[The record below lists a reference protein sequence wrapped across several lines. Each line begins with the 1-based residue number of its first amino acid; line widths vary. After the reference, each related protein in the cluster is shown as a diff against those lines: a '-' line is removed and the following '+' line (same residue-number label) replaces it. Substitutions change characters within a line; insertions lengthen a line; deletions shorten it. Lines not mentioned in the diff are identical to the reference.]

1 MGCRSPLSS
10 AHVLPEGCATSNLGF
25 HATENVGRG
34 YHAHSTRAGRARG
47 DGGRCAHGVRET
59 CAALP
64 MAGHAPCAR
73 LVSVRAQFMCA
84 TCSDVIGGGCEVTF
98 TRLACENWP
107 GKRHQEIY
115 AALIAVD
122 STVSVTP
129 LSRGRGKSDCRIPV
143 CVSNSQLDV
152 HDVSGVS
159 LSQYDVQSQAGFRGW
174 ASPSSEARNVITC
187 RLQATSA

>member
-25 HATENVGRG
+25 HATDNVGRG

-122 STVSVTP
+122 STLSVTP
-129 LSRGRGKSDCRIPV
+129 LSRGRGKSELVVPLSGSLRAGRATGDSGFGGGVIRLPDAMTETRC
-143 CVSNSQLDV
+143 QLGT
-152 HDVSGVS
+152 SRN
-159 LSQYDVQSQAGFRGW
+159 RGG
-174 ASPSSEARNVITC
+174 T
-187 RLQATSA
+187 T